1 MSGKYHWFAL
11 RRELDYECI
20 LGLNHGKQLLTLYFS
35 SSPHQLNLV
44 LSCVVFFYYYYYYFL
59 AIKAWAARRKL
70 GACIL
75 LVFML
80 IADFRS

>member
-44 LSCVVFFYYYYYYFL
+44 LSCVVFFFTIIIIFLLSKHGLLEENLEHAYYLFL
-59 AIKAWAARRKL
+59 
-70 GACIL
+70 C
-75 LVFML
+75 
-80 IADFRS
+80 

>member
-20 LGLNHGKQLLTLYFS
+20 LGLNHGKQLLTLSFS

-44 LSCVVFFYYYYYYFL
+44 LSCVVFFYYYYYFL

>member
-44 LSCVVFFYYYYYYFL
+44 LSCVVFFFYYYYFL